1 MVPLRSI
8 QRSWTWARSLSCWF
22 SCDYYFTSSGC
33 VATCI
38 LFILAFII
46 QTLSST
52 LTSSFGGDHGYSKE
66 IFQSLFAAMAV
77 GFVAQFRY
85 GREEKEIYIFQNT
98 QNSHTNTHWH
108 NWTEKNVEAKTAP
121 ESSFNRLRQRYV

>member
-8 QRSWTWARSLSCWF
+8 QRSRTCALF
-22 SCDYYFTSSGC
+22 LSCDYYFTSSGC

-38 LFILAFII
+38 LFILAFTI

-52 LTSSFGGDHGYSKE
+52 LTSSFGDHGYSKE

-85 GREEKEIYIFQNT
+85 GREEKEIYVPKHTEFTHEHTLT
-98 QNSHTNTHWH
+98 QLNG
-108 NWTEKNVEAKTAP
+108 EEC
-121 ESSFNRLRQRYV
+121 